1 MISDEWSIFII
12 ESDEVLNQNFTNAL
26 LKDGYTV
33 RSITDGLDAIRMLW
47 AENFD
52 VVVCDLKT
60 PGING
65 FEVLQWLRA
74 YRPESRMIVIG
85 DADSSAL
92 RMQAL
97 ESGAASFVEKPFDAR
112 VLREEVNRLRKN
124 NGFSASLDSFDLLD
138 VIQVM
143 TMGRKSITLL
153 VNTGLEE
160 RGILRFHNG
169 DLVWAEYGILRGE
182 EAFYALAAHKNGM
195 ITQQLWDEPV
205 TPNVTQPLSRLIL
218 QALQYRL
225 KYANRQQN
233 SQQFSTELEAVRSAT
248 APAPETDDTPFVFAL
263 DEQATPQAAASQ
275 QSFAA
280 SAEDVPLSS
289 DGTAWWEQPSHTEH
303 TGQLDHQTN
312 GKNREANPDS
322 LSAPT
327 LTMTGE
333 ELQNFLK
340 KMTNGNGSSPTGAN
354 RTTNTNGNHQQTSS
368 QRVTPAPATSPTTL
382 PSWLT
387 GSNDFSRTIPPPTR
401 QESPAPVNTTPA
413 TPPAASAAKPT
424 PPPPTITQASPR
436 RAPTTP
442 SIENATP
449 ARTPHQDIFEES
461 EVLRPSPPDWEDMQ
475 FSSTSIPALHSPSI
489 PDMAI
494 ANAASSIDGRGT
506 SSNGNNASSLQPY
519 QPQAS
524 VASPNGH
531 GGNYAALVS
540 ALQSLG
546 YAAPGFI
553 AAALMT
559 VDGQAIAHVSI
570 DETDIVKQCQYFNSI
585 QKTVVSMLQQEGW
598 GDYEHTII
606 TSAGRHLLLRAIRMD
621 APLFQVVLTSHEI
634 TPAEC
639 LQLMQNI
646 EGAIRAAYA

>member
-1 MISDEWSIFII
+1 MISDVWSIFII
-12 ESDEVLNQNFTNAL
+12 ESDEVLNQNFTTAL
-26 LKDGYTV
+26 LKDGYDV
-33 RSITDGLDAIRMLW
+33 RSITDGLDAVRMLW
-47 AENFD
+47 TENFD
-52 VVVCDLKT
+52 VVICDLKT

-74 YRPESRMIVIG
+74 YRPESRMIIIG

-112 VLREEVNRLRKN
+112 ILREEVNRLRQN

-248 APAPETDDTPFVFAL
+248 APAPETDDTPFVFSL
-263 DEQATPQAAASQ
+263 DEQAAPLVAQQQAFEVST
-275 QSFAA
+275 
-280 SAEDVPLSS
+280 EDVPLSQ
-289 DGTAWWEQPSHTEH
+289 DGTAWWEQPARP
-303 TGQLDHQTN
+303 DHQASD
-312 GKNREANPDS
+312 KNQEVSADS

-340 KMTNGNGSSPTGAN
+340 KMTNGNGSSHTGAN
-354 RTTNTNGNHQQTSS
+354 RTTNGAHQQTAS
-368 QRVTPAPATSPTTL
+368 QRSTPTPVVAPTTL

-387 GSNDFSRTIPPPTR
+387 GSNDFSRAIPAQTR
-401 QESPAPVNTTPA
+401 QESPVNTTAPAQSTPA
-413 TPPAASAAKPT
+413 TPPTTST
-424 PPPPTITQASPR
+424 PPSTNGAATRRSPLEPVNTASS
-436 RAPTTP
+436 T
-442 SIENATP
+442 
-449 ARTPHQDIFEES
+449 RTPHQDLFEET
-461 EVLRPSPPDWEDMQ
+461 EVLRPSPPEWEDMQ
-475 FSSTSIPALHSPSI
+475 FSSTSIPAMHSPSI

-494 ANAASSIDGRGT
+494 ANPASTD
-506 SSNGNNASSLQPY
+506 
-519 QPQAS
+519 
-524 VASPNGH
+524 GH
-531 GGNYAALVS
+531 GVRSISAPQTVQTYPVQRQSAGLSSTTPVGNYAALVS

-553 AAALMT
+553 ATALMT
-559 VDGQAIAHVSI
+559 LDGQAVAHVSI
-570 DETDIVKQCQYFNSI
+570 DETDIVKQCQHFSSVI
-585 QKTVVSMLQQEGW
+585 KTVVSMLQQEGW
-598 GDYEHTII
+598 GDYEHTVI
-606 TSAGRHLLLRAIRMD
+606 TSAGRYLLLRAIHMD
-621 APLFQVVLTSHEI
+621 TPLFQVVLTSREV
-634 TPAEC
+634 TPTEY
-639 LQLMQNI
+639 LQLMENI
-646 EGAIRAAYA
+646 EGAIRAACA